1 MHTTAH
7 APLHGDHVRHEH
19 AICHDVFVVPV
30 DGLDVAHEALP
41 VVRGDRL
48 ERRLPRG
55 AAQDAEDFA
64 AAALVRDG
72 VRFGAGEV
80 LVAFCVLEDAHLVLE
95 RLPLEWQR
103 ARTTTAPPPPQPC
116 PATPVPSTASPYSED
131 IMPGTVGLLFR
142 EIGAHP
148 YLELYL
154 FPARNRIALD
164 VHPHGPT
171 RLVSS
176 SIDPTIQNRPC

>member
-1 MHTTAH
+1 MHPAAH
-7 APLHGDHVRHEH
+7 APLHGDHVCHEH

-48 ERRLPRG
+48 ERWLPRG
-55 AAQDAEDFA
+55 AAHDAEDFA

-103 ARTTTAPPPPQPC
+103 GRRQHRHRPN
-116 PATPVPSTASPYSED
+116 PVRPRRRPRSLRQD
-131 IMPGTVGLLFR
+131 IMAERPLILAQISKYFEFFR
-142 EIGAHP
+142 AATAGRP
-148 YLELYL
+148 YFEL
-154 FPARNRIALD
+154 
-164 VHPHGPT
+164 
-171 RLVSS
+171 
-176 SIDPTIQNRPC
+176 